1 MDLRFMKTPPISLV
15 GEYRGLYRHACPNC
29 GEAEEDYRLFL
40 GLPCFRCLPIVEPKR
55 MNIEEIARKLKGRG
69 KLAGYKELYELHKK
83 LKDIEELFRK
93 AVGSRMWSAQR
104 TWAKRVLRNKSFAI
118 VAPTGV
124 GKTLFGLFTSLYIA
138 LREKGK
144 SYVIVPTTPLVIQ
157 AEKKLNELKDKLGAN
172 VRILTIHSRIPRK
185 ERGERLAKLQAGD
198 FDILITTS
206 RFLQQNFTYIK
217 NNRFKFIFV
226 DDVDAILKSSKSID
240 LVLQL
245 MGFKQEV
252 LDKALE
258 VIKMKRDLMVYVARG
273 AKEEVDKL
281 TKKIEEY
288 EKELNKY
295 KKKIKSVLIVST
307 ATGRP
312 KGIRVKLFRELLGF
326 EVGARSEFLR
336 NVVDAFYMPKKGES
350 LEDAICS
357 IVKKLGNGGL
367 IFIPI
372 DKGVEYAKEIAGIV
386 TERTGLIAKPFYSK
400 EVKALEEFI
409 EGKVNILV
417 GVATYYGIL
426 VRGLDLPERVRYAV
440 FAGIPRHKFTTQFEE
455 PHPIRIFRTLTILR
469 EVVSEEEKRNID
481 ILIGRL
487 RRHLQRLPT
496 LALQKLTEMLIQGEE
511 PKTRVEKDFTEAL
524 KLVRQLLSRSDIKER
539 LKKLEEINIVEE
551 NGKTYLLIPD
561 VMTYIQASG
570 RTSRLYAG
578 GITKGLSV
586 VVVDDPKLFNGLVKR
601 MKWVIEEVTWKSLE
615 EINLDEVLKEID
627 EDREN
632 VRLVLSGKIT
642 AEVKDLVKTVLMVVE
657 SPNKARTIA
666 SFFGKPNVKNINDVL
681 KVYEVTTGNT
691 ILLITASGGHVYDLV
706 VDEGFHGVRLPDPVV
721 KKFLP
726 VYTSLKRCLV
736 CGHQFTEEKG
746 ECPHCGSKLIKDSRK
761 VIEALREVSL
771 EVDEVL
777 IGTDPDTEGEKI
789 GWDVAVLLAPYTK
802 NIKRIEFH
810 EVTRRAILNALN
822 NPRNFDF
829 KLIEAQIVRRI
840 EDRWIGFTLS
850 PILWFR
856 FWPEYC
862 RTYLLG
868 KVSKEKCEPGANR
881 YLSAGR
887 VQTPVLGFIVK
898 RYDEFK
904 KSIKKF
910 YRIKTDVLEVTFTED
925 ELPVKDEK
933 ELESMNLKINVVEEK
948 EEEIKPLPPFT
959 TDMLLAEASARLR
972 LGAQETMKIAQELF
986 EMGFITYHRTDSTRI
1001 SDAGIN
1007 VAREY
1012 LREMY
1017 GDKYKEYFAP
1027 RTWGTGGA
1035 HEGIRPTKPIDAERL
1050 RELIIEGII
1059 QPVRRLTKMHYA
1071 LYDLIFRRFI
1081 ASQMKPAKIKKQIV
1095 EIEIAGAKKVLE
1107 IPYEVIEEGFL
1118 VIYKP
1123 IEILRPLKS
1132 GEYPVKEV
1140 QSTKRATVPLYTQGD
1155 VIKVMKEKG
1164 IGRPSTYAKIIQT
1177 ILQRG
1182 YVRESKKQKKLMP
1195 TQLGREVYSFLTR
1208 NYGPLVSEERTR
1220 LLEELMDKIERGELD
1235 YQKVLHEL
1243 YEEVKPIEEEV
1254 ERYRRKYGG

>member
-1 MDLRFMKTPPISLV
+1 MNDVPISEE

-29 GEAEEDYRLFL
+29 KGPEDDYRLFL
-40 GLPCFRCLPIVEPKR
+40 GLPCIKCLPEAELKKYDV
-55 MNIEEIARKLKGRG
+55 EEIARKLKEQGR
-69 KLAGYKELYELHKK
+69 LRYYKELYELYEK
-83 LKDIEELFRK
+83 LKDLEELFRK
-93 AVGSRMWSAQR
+93 AVGSRMWGAQR

-124 GKTLFGLFTSLYIA
+124 GKTLFGLFMAIYIA
-138 LREKGK
+138 LREGNK
-144 SYVIVPTTPLVIQ
+144 SYIIVPTTPLVLQ
-157 AEKKLNELKDKLGAN
+157 AEKRLNELKEKLGIN
-172 VRILTIHSRIPRK
+172 VRILTIHSRISRK

-198 FDILITTS
+198 FDILVTTS
-206 RFLQQNFTYIK
+206 RFLQKNFTYIK

-245 MGFKQEV
+245 MGFTQDV
-252 LDKALE
+252 IDKALE
-258 VIKMKRDLMVYVARG
+258 VIKMKRDLMTYITRG
-273 AKEEVDKL
+273 AKEVVNKL
-281 TKKIEEY
+281 TKQIEEI
-288 EKELNKY
+288 EKYISERKE
-295 KKKIKSVLIVST
+295 KINSVLIVST

-312 KGIRVKLFRELLGF
+312 KGLRVKLFRELLGF
-326 EVGARSEFLR
+326 DVGARPEFLR
-336 NVVDAFYMPKKGES
+336 NVIDSYYVPKEGET
-350 LEDAICS
+350 LEEAVCNI
-357 IVKKLGNGGL
+357 IKKLGDGGL
-367 IFIPI
+367 IFIPV
-372 DKGVEYAKEIAGIV
+372 DKGVEYAIKIADII
-386 TERTGLIAKPFYSK
+386 TRETNLIARPFYSK
-400 EVKALEEFI
+400 EVKSLEEFI

-426 VRGLDLPERVRYAV
+426 VRGLDLPERVRYAIFV
-440 FAGIPRHKFTTQFEE
+440 GIPRHKFTTQFEE

-469 EVVSEEEKRNID
+469 EVTSAEERKQID

-487 RRHLQRLPT
+487 RRHLQKLT
-496 LALQKLTEMLIQGEE
+496 MLALQKLTEMLMQEAK
-511 PKTRVEKDFTEAL
+511 PTTRIEKDFTEAL
-524 KLVRQLLSRSDIKER
+524 KLVRQLLSRPDIKAK
-539 LKKLEEINIVEE
+539 LKELEEINIVEE

-586 VVVDDPKLFNGLVKR
+586 VIVDDMKLFNGLVKR
-601 MKWVIEEVTWKSLE
+601 MKWIIEETAWKPFE
-615 EINLDEVLKEID
+615 EVELDKVLKEID
-627 EDREN
+627 RDREN

-666 SFFGKPNVKNINDVL
+666 NFFGKPNIKTINEFL
-681 KVYEVTTGNT
+681 KVYEVTTGNL

-706 VDEGFHGVRLPDPVV
+706 TDEGFYGVLKPGPMMS
-721 KKFLP
+721 KFLP

-736 CGHQFTEEKG
+736 CGHQFTDDVDK
-746 ECPHCGSKLIKDSRK
+746 CPHCNSKLIRDSRNI
-761 VIEALREVSL
+761 IEALREVSL

-789 GWDVAVLLAPYTK
+789 GWDVAVLLAPYTR
-802 NIKRIEFH
+802 NIRRIEFH

-822 NPRNFDF
+822 NPRDFDF

-850 PILWFR
+850 PILWYR

-862 RTYLLG
+862 NTYLRDKYG
-868 KVSKEKCEPGANR
+868 KERCKPGANR
-881 YLSAGR
+881 NLSAGR
-887 VQTPVLGFIVK
+887 VQTPVLGFIVD
-898 RYDEFK
+898 RYKEWK
-904 KSIKKF
+904 KNKKKV
-910 YRIKTDVLEVTFTED
+910 YRIRTDILEVTFVED
-925 ELPVKDEK
+925 ELLEK
-933 ELESMNLKINVVEEK
+933 NPEKLKSAKLKVRVLEEK

-959 TDMLLAEASARLR
+959 TDMMLTEASAKLR

-1001 SDAGIN
+1001 SDTGISI
-1007 VAREY
+1007 AREY
-1012 LREMY
+1012 LREIY
-1017 GDKYKEYFAP
+1017 GDEYKKYFTP

-1050 RELIIEGII
+1050 RELVIEGVI
-1059 QPVRRLTKMHYA
+1059 QPVRRLTKIHYA

-1081 ASQMKPAKIKKQIV
+1081 ASQMKPARIVKQIV
-1095 EIEIAGAKKVLE
+1095 EVEIAGSKKVLE
-1107 IPYEVIEEGFL
+1107 IPYKVIEEGFL
-1118 VIYKP
+1118 AIYKP
-1123 IEILRPLKS
+1123 IEILNPIKS
-1132 GEYPVKEV
+1132 GEYEIKEV
-1140 QSTKRATVPLYTQGD
+1140 TVREKHLVPLYSQGD

-1164 IGRPSTYAKIIQT
+1164 IGRPSTYAKIVQT

-1182 YVRESKKQKKLMP
+1182 YVVESSKFKKLVP
-1195 TQLGREVYSFLTR
+1195 TTLGIEVYKFLTK
-1208 NYGPLVSEERTR
+1208 NYGALVSEERTR
-1220 LLEELMDKIERGELD
+1220 LLEELMDRIERGELD

-1243 YEEVKPIEEEV
+1243 YMEV
-1254 ERYRRKYGG
+1254 EPIDKEVRRYKDIYG